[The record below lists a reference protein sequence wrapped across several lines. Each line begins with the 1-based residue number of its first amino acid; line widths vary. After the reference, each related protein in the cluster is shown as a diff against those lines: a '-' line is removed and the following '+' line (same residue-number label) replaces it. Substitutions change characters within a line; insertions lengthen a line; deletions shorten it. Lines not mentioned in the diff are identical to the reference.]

1 MLLLIPYIFTSD
13 DFDGMDLNTSN
24 VTVNLVY
31 YNWIFFFNIN
41 LNTSNVTVNQ
51 YFYLYSHK
59 YHPYLNTSNVTVNP
73 FLVTINTSTN
83 TI

>member
-41 LNTSNVTVNQ
+41 LNTSNVTVNLVVENLSFLLI
-51 YFYLYSHK
+51 Y
-59 YHPYLNTSNVTVNP
+59 YLNTSNVTVNP
-73 FLVTINTSTN
+73 QL
-83 TI
+83 